1 MEGPFVRVTL
11 ASSSAG
17 DDAPIAFLDRDGV
30 INVGRQGYVNR
41 PEEVEL
47 LEGVAPSIAQLRQH
61 GYRICVVTNQSPI
74 ARGLWGAK
82 ELEAIHREVQRQ
94 LLETDEAAL
103 VDVFI
108 TCPHRFEEGCGCRKP
123 SPAMLSLGHRVL
135 RTSLENPGVDSQY
148 NAGRQEYDVNW
159 WGTAPQAPHPLDAM
173 VGDRRSDMGAG
184 WAYGARL
191 FRVSGRVGLTQVV
204 DRLCDPSDRGDGFHP

>member
-1 MEGPFVRVTL
+1 MRMTTAP
-11 ASSSAG
+11 SSDVPDG
-17 DDAPIAFLDRDGV
+17 PIAFLDRDGV

-47 LEGVAPSIAQLRQH
+47 LEGVASAIAQLRQH
-61 GYRICVVTNQSPI
+61 GYCICVVTNQSPI
-74 ARGLWGAK
+74 ARGLWGAT

-94 LLETDEAAL
+94 LLAIDDAAL

-108 TCPHRFEEGCGCRKP
+108 TCPHRFEDGCGCRKP

-135 RTSLENPGVDSQY
+135 RTSLENPEVDAQY
-148 NAGRQEYDVNW
+148 NAGGQVYDVDW
-159 WGTAPQAPHPLDAM
+159 WGTAPEAPHPLDAM

-191 FRVSGRVGLTQVV
+191 YRVSGRVGLPQVV
-204 DRLCDPSDRGDGFHP
+204 DRLCDPSDGGDGFHP